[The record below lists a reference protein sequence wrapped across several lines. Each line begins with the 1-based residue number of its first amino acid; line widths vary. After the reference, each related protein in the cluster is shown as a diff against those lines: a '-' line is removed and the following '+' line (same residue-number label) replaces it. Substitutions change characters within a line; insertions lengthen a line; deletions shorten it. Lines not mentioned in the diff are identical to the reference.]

1 MISYIPWGWF
11 MTMLDKRLKFFWVIK
26 AIRIGQL
33 NYYLRDRIIQ
43 PFIRSFFEGLQN
55 RMKENQ

>member
-1 MISYIPWGWF
+1 